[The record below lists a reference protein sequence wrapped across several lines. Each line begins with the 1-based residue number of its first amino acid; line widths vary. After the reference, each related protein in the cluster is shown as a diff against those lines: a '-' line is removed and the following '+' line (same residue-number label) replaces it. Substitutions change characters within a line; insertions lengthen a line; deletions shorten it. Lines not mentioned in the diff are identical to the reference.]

1 MTNHTQRILQNIKP
15 LKQQLLTHDLY
26 KYIETPDDL
35 RIFMQHHVFAVW
47 DFMSLLKSL
56 QQKLTCIEVP
66 WTPKPTPE
74 YTYLINEIVLAEET
88 DTNLNGERQSHF
100 AMYLE
105 AMRDIEANTESILK
119 FTEQIQH
126 GTDIFL
132 MISAS
137 QLPKSVKSF
146 LIFTFNTI
154 YHKQLHQVASAFTFG
169 REELIPEMFTEI
181 IVNIQDKSPE
191 QNTLKLKYYFERH
204 IEIDGDEHGPMA
216 IKLIEKLCG
225 NDTLKWDE
233 VEQTAIK
240 SLKKRLELF
249 DGILKAILNHK
260 AIA

>member
-1 MTNHTQRILQNIKP
+1 MTNHTQRILQNTKP
-15 LKQQLLTHDLY
+15 LKQQLLNHDLY

-35 RIFMQHHVFAVW
+35 RIFTQHHVFAVW

-66 WTPKPTPE
+66 WTPKQSPE
-74 YTYLINEIVLAEET
+74 LTYFINKIVLAEET
-88 DTNLNGERQSHF
+88 NTNLNGERQSYF

-105 AMRDIEANTESILK
+105 AMRDIEANTENISK

-132 MISAS
+132 VISAS
-137 QLPKSVKSF
+137 QLPKSIKSF

-154 YHKQLHQVASAFTFG
+154 YHKQLHQVASVFTFG
-169 REELIPEMFTEI
+169 REELIPDMFTQI
-181 IVNIQDKSPE
+181 IDNIQSNFPD
-191 QNTLKLKYYFERH
+191 QDILKLNYYFERQ
-204 IEIDGDEHGPMA
+204 IELDRDEHRPLA
-216 IKLIEKLCG
+216 LQLVLNLCG
-225 NDTLKWDE
+225 DDVSKWDD

-240 SLKKRLELF
+240 SLQKRLEFF
-249 DGILKAILNHK
+249 DGIKTAILNHK